1 MPRIV
6 SPSWPA
12 TDRPHHIAIDSA
24 HIPIVGDLVGQ
35 WRWQRRCMSETV
47 IEHRNEV
54 VLVGRIT
61 SPASERVLPS
71 GDTITSWRITVDR
84 DGEGRD
90 VVEIS
95 GAIRRRFWRAGAGLG
110 SATEVEVQ
118 TAKRVSPAATRPR
131 KRG

>member
-1 MPRIV
+1 M
-6 SPSWPA
+6 
-12 TDRPHHIAIDSA
+12 TDTA
-24 HIPIVGDLVGQ
+24 
-35 WRWQRRCMSETV
+35 

-54 VLVGRIT
+54 VLVGRVT
-61 SPASERVLPS
+61 SPAAERVLPS
-71 GDTITSWRITVDR
+71 GDTITTWRVTVDR

-90 VVEIS
+90 VVDCTAWLARIQRSSLAWQKGDVVEIA

-118 TAKRVSPAATRPR
+118 SAKRITAGTTRPR

>member
-1 MPRIV
+1 M
-6 SPSWPA
+6 
-12 TDRPHHIAIDSA
+12 TDTA
-24 HIPIVGDLVGQ
+24 
-35 WRWQRRCMSETV
+35 

-61 SPASERVLPS
+61 SPAAERVLPS

-84 DGEGRD
+84 DGDGRD
-90 VVEIS
+90 VVDCTAWTARIQRSALAWQKGDVVEVS

-110 SATEVEVQ
+110 SATEVEVH
-118 TAKRVSPAATRPR
+118 TAKRVTPAPTRLR

>member
-1 MPRIV
+1 M
-6 SPSWPA
+6 
-12 TDRPHHIAIDSA
+12 T
-24 HIPIVGDLVGQ
+24 
-35 WRWQRRCMSETV
+35 ETA

-61 SPASERVLPS
+61 SPATERVLPS
-71 GDTITSWRITVDR
+71 GDMITSWRITIDR
-84 DGEGRD
+84 DGDGRDVVDCTAWSARLQRSSLTWQKGD

-118 TAKRVSPAATRPR
+118 SAKRVSATASRQR